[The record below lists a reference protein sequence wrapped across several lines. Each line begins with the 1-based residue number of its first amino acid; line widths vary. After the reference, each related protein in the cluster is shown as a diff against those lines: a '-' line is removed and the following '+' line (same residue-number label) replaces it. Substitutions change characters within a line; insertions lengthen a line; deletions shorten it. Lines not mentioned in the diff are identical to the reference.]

1 MFKIFCENTCNE
13 KVREY
18 KWNVISKLKIVVWKH
33 SPNTPLVLENHN
45 MKHFEIQQTELKNN
59 SKCVTE
65 AFGAYFL
72 TKQTAPAKIFR
83 ENLRY
88 EKINS
93 ISFQNKKGE
102 VLRKGGFFVYM
113 KKLESFGVLC
123 PFWSIFSFGLQD
135 NIIF

>member
-1 MFKIFCENTCNE
+1 MKYN
-13 KVREY
+13 RA
-18 KWNVISKLKIVVWKH
+18 SLK
-33 SPNTPLVLENHN
+33 
-45 MKHFEIQQTELKNN
+45 F
-59 SKCVTE
+59 VTE

-83 ENLRY
+83 ENLRS

-102 VLRKGGFFVYM
+102 VLRKGFWGLTVYL

-123 PFWSIFSFGLQD
+123 PLASIFSFGLQD